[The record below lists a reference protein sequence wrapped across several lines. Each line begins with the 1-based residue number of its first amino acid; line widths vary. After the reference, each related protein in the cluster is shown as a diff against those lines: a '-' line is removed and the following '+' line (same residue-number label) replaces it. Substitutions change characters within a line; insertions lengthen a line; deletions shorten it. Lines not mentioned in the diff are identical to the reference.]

1 MLECGWM
8 HRRGLQCCTGLAES
22 ICVRAIYDLVSPIN
36 WQFGGSD
43 YFAVKCAGDSR
54 IRRLCLAYNM
64 RCANAELRILRFDF
78 C

>member
-1 MLECGWM
+1 MAMLECG
-8 HRRGLQCCTGLAES
+8 GCIAAACAGLAES

-36 WQFGGSD
+36 WQFGGFD

-64 RCANAELRILRFDF
+64 
-78 C
+78 